1 MYGGGINDN
10 VAPQILMQRSQKQLV
25 LAAVLPLLHQIAEIW
40 TMKAGNVLVGTTEPE
55 LRDNVVPHLPRCA
68 RRKGRNRQVREMLA
82 QRAKLTILRAKLVP
96 HSEMQCASS
105 MAKKEIGTCFNHS
118 IVSLRARRSG
128 ERYSN
133 RKCPCVASRTV
144 FACSLAASAL
154 FRVAA
159 GIPIWGSCAIWS
171 CISAING
178 EITTPVFSSTI
189 AAGN

>member
-55 LRDNVVPHLPRCA
+55 LRDDVVPHLPRCA

-96 HSEMQCASS
+96 PFGDAVRLIDG
-105 MAKKEIGTCFNHS
+105 KE
-118 IVSLRARRSG
+118 R
-128 ERYSN
+128 N
-133 RKCPCVASRTV
+133 RDMLQPLDRV
-144 FACSLAASAL
+144 LAGQA
-154 FRVAA
+154 FGR
-159 GIPIWGSCAIWS
+159 
-171 CISAING
+171 
-178 EITTPVFSSTI
+178 EIQ
-189 AAGN
+189 